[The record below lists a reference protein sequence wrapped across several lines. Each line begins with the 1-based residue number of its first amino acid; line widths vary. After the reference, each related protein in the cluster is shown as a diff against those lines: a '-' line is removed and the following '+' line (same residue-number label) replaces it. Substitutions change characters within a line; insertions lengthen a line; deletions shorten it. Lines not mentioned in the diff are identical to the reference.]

1 MSNLRTR
8 LLSGFLDP
16 QFDAESWQ
24 QVMLRGDTQTIF
36 QTWHWLRAWWESMGE
51 GDLLLVAAEREGQTV
66 ALAPLYVHNRM
77 VYFVGSGES
86 DYLNFIGDISD
97 PDVLVGLLTATREGA
112 PGFLGFEF
120 FQVPAASRTGLH
132 LQRAA
137 ERLGLECEL
146 LKDYLAVEIDLAGQ
160 IAAVEAAVSHSML
173 KREAFFRRHGAI
185 SIRQLTDPASI
196 RPLLPAFYAQHVARW
211 NKKGQCSP
219 FVELKQRA
227 LLERFLEV
235 AADTDW
241 IRFLTVEWE
250 GNPLASEFA
259 WYYRGTHY
267 SGPWCFDIKQAN
279 HSPGHV
285 MLRQSLLSAL
295 AAGLRSY
302 DLGLGDQE
310 YKLRLPARVKS
321 CCSWGLYPP

>member
-1 MSNLRTR
+1 
-8 LLSGFLDP
+8 
-16 QFDAESWQ
+16 
-24 QVMLRGDTQTIF
+24 MLRGDTQTIF

-120 FQVPAASRTGLH
+120 FQIPAASQSGLY
-132 LQRAA
+132 LRGAA
-137 ERLGLECEL
+137 QRLGLECEL
-146 LKDYLAVEIDLAGQ
+146 LNEYPAVEIDLAGQ
-160 IAAVEAAVSHSML
+160 TAAVETAINHSML
-173 KREAFFRRHGAI
+173 TREAFFCRHGTI
-185 SIRQLTDPASI
+185 SIRQFADHAAI
-196 RPLLPAFYAQHVARW
+196 RPFLQQFFAQHFERW
-211 NKKGQCSP
+211 EKKGQLSP
-219 FVELKQRA
+219 FADPKQRTF
-227 LLERFLEV
+227 LERFLEL

-241 IRFLTVEWE
+241 IRFLTIEWQ
-250 GNPLASEFA
+250 GQLLASEFA

-279 HSPGHV
+279 HSPGQV
-285 MLRQSLLSAL
+285 LLRQSLLSAL
-295 AAGLRSY
+295 AADLRRY
-302 DLGLGDQE
+302 DLGLGDQP
-310 YKLRLPARVKS
+310 YKLRLPVQVKS